1 MGVELV
7 SEVSAP
13 LSAAK
18 WCDDR
23 RNRVCRSCPAFGVD
37 LNVLRHTTIRDAVD
51 TLYRFERT
59 RSKPSVLLLRQAL

>member
-1 MGVELV
+1 MNNSMVGYVALAVQSFVIFMALSENGGCKRRSDNELV

-23 RNRVCRSCPAFGVD
+23 RN
-37 LNVLRHTTIRDAVD
+37 NT
-51 TLYRFERT
+51 
-59 RSKPSVLLLRQAL
+59 

>member
-1 MGVELV
+1 MKLTKVRIELV

-23 RNRVCRSCPAFGVD
+23 RN
-37 LNVLRHTTIRDAVD
+37 NT
-51 TLYRFERT
+51 
-59 RSKPSVLLLRQAL
+59 

>member
-1 MGVELV
+1 MEKVRIIGGVVNNYTIELV

-23 RNRVCRSCPAFGVD
+23 RN
-37 LNVLRHTTIRDAVD
+37 NT
-51 TLYRFERT
+51 
-59 RSKPSVLLLRQAL
+59 